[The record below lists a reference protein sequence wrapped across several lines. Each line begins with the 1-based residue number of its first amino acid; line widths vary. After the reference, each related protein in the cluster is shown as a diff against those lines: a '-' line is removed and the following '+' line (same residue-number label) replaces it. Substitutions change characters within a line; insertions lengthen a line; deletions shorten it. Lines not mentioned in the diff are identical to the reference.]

1 MPVLDTLSR
10 PLRSLR
16 ISVTDR
22 CNLRC
27 RYCMP
32 EDDYIWI
39 PREEILTFEEI
50 DRLVEIFLG
59 MGVQKLRLTGGE
71 PLFRRNL
78 PVLVKMLA
86 ARPGLHDLAMTTNGV
101 LLAKHARDLAEA
113 GLDRVTVSLDTL
125 RPERFKSLTRRDA
138 LDEVLEGIEA
148 ARTVGMTALKIN
160 TVVMRGFNDDELVD
174 LIEFGKRVGGVIRF
188 IEYMD
193 VGGATDWSRAQVF
206 SRRDILRVLT
216 SHYGAIQPVERRDR
230 APAERFTL
238 PDSTQFGI
246 ISSTTAPFCRSCDRS
261 RLTAD
266 GLWYLCLYSSEGVDL
281 RTLLR
286 SGASTD
292 AISSLIASA
301 WQKRADRGAEDR
313 LGAQNRG
320 PLIPLSTLRKDYHLE
335 MHTRG
340 G

>member
-1 MPVLDTLSR
+1 MPVLDTLAR

-32 EDDYIWI
+32 EDDYFWI

-50 DRLVEIFLG
+50 DTLVGLFLQL
-59 MGVQKLRLTGGE
+59 GVQKLRLTGGE
-71 PLFRRNL
+71 PLFRRDL
-78 PVLVKMLA
+78 PVLIEMLA

-101 LLAKHARDLAEA
+101 LLAKHARDLAGA

-125 RPERFKSLTRRDA
+125 RRERFKSLTRRDA
-138 LDEVLEGIEA
+138 LDDVLQGIEA
-148 ARTVGMTALKIN
+148 ARDAGMTELKIN
-160 TVVMRGFNDDELVD
+160 TVVLRGFNDDELVD
-174 LIEFGKRVGGVIRF
+174 LIEFGKRVGAVIRF

-193 VGGATDWSRAQVF
+193 VGGATDWSSEQVF
-206 SRRDILRVLT
+206 SRREMLELLT
-216 SHYGAIQPVERRDR
+216 SHYGAIQPIERRDR

-246 ISSTTAPFCRSCDRS
+246 VSSTTAPFCRSCDRS

-266 GLWYLCLYSSEGVDL
+266 GLWYLCLYSREGVDL
-281 RTLLR
+281 RSRLR

-292 AISSLIASA
+292 AISSLVAA
-301 WQKRADRGAEDR
+301 TWQRRADRGAEDR
-313 LGAQNRG
+313 LAAQNRG
-320 PLIPLSTLRKDYHLE
+320 PLIPLSTLRQDYHLE

>member
-1 MPVLDTLSR
+1 MPVLDTQTR

-50 DRLVEIFLG
+50 DRLVEIFLAL
-59 MGVQKLRLTGGE
+59 GVEKLRLTGGE
-71 PLFRRNL
+71 PLFRRDL
-78 PVLVKMLA
+78 PALVKMLA

-101 LLAKHARDLAEA
+101 LLEKHARELAEA
-113 GLDRVTVSLDTL
+113 GLSRVTVSLDTL
-125 RPERFKSLTRRDA
+125 RHERFKSLTRRDS

-148 ARTVGMTALKIN
+148 ARAAGMTGLKIN
-160 TVVMRGFNDDELVD
+160 TVVMRGFNEDELVD
-174 LIEFGKRVGGVIRF
+174 MIEFGKRVGGVIRF

-193 VGGATDWSRAQVF
+193 VGGATDWSREQVF
-206 SRRDILRVLT
+206 SRREILEVLT
-216 SHYGAIQPVERRDR
+216 SHYGAIQPIERRDR

-238 PDSTQFGI
+238 PDATEFGI
-246 ISSTTAPFCRSCDRS
+246 ISSTTTPFCSSCDRS

-266 GLWYLCLYSSEGVDL
+266 GLWYLCLYSREGVDL
-281 RTLLR
+281 RALLR
-286 SGASTD
+286 GGASTD
-292 AISSLIASA
+292 AISSVISSA
-301 WQKRADRGAEDR
+301 WQRRADRGAEDR
-313 LGAQNRG
+313 LAAQNRG
-320 PLIPLSTLRKDYHLE
+320 PLVSLTTLRKDYHLE